1 MCTLLKLTVTTLAVA
16 AAVLVLPLADHRLL
30 EAQCVA
36 CSTTANCE
44 DGGGG
49 SSCVS
54 EMTPGQPKNCEV
66 SGGCECTR
74 IVRPWWFDTVVCT
87 PTLAT
92 AAPSV
97 DARLIDFAGGEIML
111 QRVGP
116 SHFAATQC
124 GDNDDWMILARELP
138 DGELAV
144 TTNPM
149 VIRLRRWTHGLGF
162 SQRAVSRL
170 AAQS

>member
-1 MCTLLKLTVTTLAVA
+1 MRTMLKLTAATLAVTA
-16 AAVLVLPLADHRLL
+16 AMLAFPLANTWSLD
-30 EAQCVA
+30 AQCVV
-36 CSTTANCE
+36 CSKTNDCE

-54 EMTPGQPKNCEV
+54 EMKAGQPKHCEV

-74 IVRPWWFDTVVCT
+74 VVRRWWFDTVVCT

-92 AAPSV
+92 ALPSV
-97 DARLIDFAGGEIML
+97 DARLVDYAGSEMAL

-124 GDNDDWMILARELP
+124 GANDDWVLLARELP
-138 DGELAV
+138 DGELVV

-149 VIRLRRWTHGLGF
+149 IIRLRRWTHGLDF
-162 SQRAVSRL
+162 SRQADSQI
-170 AAQS
+170 ATQP